1 MRQFIIMIVLA
12 AVAALSIYTWIV
24 KPIIHTIEQRQE
36 RLERFLNAPNP

>member
-12 AVAALSIYTWIV
+12 AVAALSIYNWV
-24 KPIIHTIEQRQE
+24 AKPIIQTVEQRKE